1 MREADAERRLLV
13 YALCAACAVAAV
25 AIGARLLGVTLCP
38 LRRFLGI
45 PCPTCGTTRAVAAL
59 FRGNVREALA
69 LNPLT
74 ATLLCIG
81 PPLLGVHALV
91 RGVAATRSLLQRLS
105 GNRLFWWAVAL
116 LAAANWAYLL
126 TKAVA
131 E

>member
-13 YALCAACAVAAV
+13 YALCAACAVAAIAV
-25 AIGARLLGVTLCP
+25 GAHLLGVTLCP

-69 LNPLT
+69 LNPLM
-74 ATLLCIG
+74 AMFLCVG
-81 PPLLGVHALV
+81 MPLLGFHVLV
-91 RGVAATRSLLQRLS
+91 CGGAATEGLLRRLS
-105 GNRLFWWAVAL
+105 GRRLFWWAVAL

-126 TKAVA
+126 TKA
-131 E
+131 

>member
-1 MREADAERRLLV
+1 M

-59 FRGNVREALA
+59 LRGNVREALA
-69 LNPLT
+69 LNPLM
-74 ATLLCIG
+74 ATFLCVG
-81 PPLLGVHALV
+81 MPLLGVHVLV
-91 RGVAATRSLLQRLS
+91 CGGVATGSLLRRLS
-105 GNRLFWWAVAL
+105 GSRLFWWAVAL

-126 TKAVA
+126 TKA
-131 E
+131 